1 MSAGAAVSVW
11 TDEAILE
18 ALDLIENEGNSAA
31 VVAREMTAKL
41 GKKITRAAVL
51 GLAKR
56 IRDEDGRVLDRCKRP
71 ENRDGGMGRHW
82 WRREARA

>member
-1 MSAGAAVSVW
+1 MRAGAEVTVW

-18 ALDLIENEGNSAA
+18 SLDLLENEGHSAA

-41 GKKITRAAVL
+41 GKKITRPAVL

-56 IRDEDGRVLDRCKRP
+56 IRDEDWRVPDRCKRP

-82 WRREARA
+82 WRRETLE